1 MVRRP
6 AASTAPRKT
15 RAKRTA
21 ERRSRAAAR
30 AENQWPWA
38 GVVCENDMVGSVRG
52 MVGVATAIVPD
63 GPAFVYPRAAP
74 VTTPMLENRGKCSY
88 QCTQTLC
95 TVDNGPSVKK
105 QRFMCR
111 GIL

>member
-15 RAKRTA
+15 RAK
-21 ERRSRAAAR
+21 RAAAR

-74 VTTPMLENRGKCSY
+74 VTTPMLENRGKCSWLV
-88 QCTQTLC
+88 TAMNTSM
-95 TVDNGPSVKK
+95 NAPGEAAPGP
-105 QRFMCR
+105 
-111 GIL
+111 